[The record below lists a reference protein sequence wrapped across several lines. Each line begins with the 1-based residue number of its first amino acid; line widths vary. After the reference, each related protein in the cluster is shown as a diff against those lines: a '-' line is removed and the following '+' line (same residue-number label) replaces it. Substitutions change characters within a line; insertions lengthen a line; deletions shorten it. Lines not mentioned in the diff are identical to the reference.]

1 MDEYTASCTQVQTII
16 NAAQCIRECL
26 TCSICLDYFKKPVT
40 IKCGHKFCQGC
51 ILEVANNDNASC
63 PLCNTKFQRRSIHK
77 ENNKQF
83 ESCVERFRVLSKAIQ
98 DDSGIDVLESCHTAK
113 NSKESVPP
121 IPKPSP
127 SRVVEASTSSRGSAH
142 TKIRA
147 SGKGRAVLQ
156 KKSFTPKT
164 RTTRRTSNTLY
175 KYLSAKTIG
184 TPDDEK
190 VESQDKVE
198 SWLQFIEPADADNEV
213 IDEINRDIIE
223 DTDNEAISNPEDSPL
238 TEYKH
243 ANQPS
248 TNKSCFTETKQ
259 SCEKPLPHTYPS
271 TSKGITKYK
280 ETEMRIQEAE
290 IMARKKKL
298 NQALTDRAILK
309 TPSSV
314 PAVSHSDA
322 HDWRRVKRV
331 GKEMQV
337 KTFKS
342 LNVSKEKSFSSI
354 VLDDTVPCNLKTPER
369 SRNVFDLSNPEIIP
383 KAKGF
388 SSPSQ
393 INTNHRL
400 QENELPGEESLN
412 LESKSNPI
420 DSLNSP
426 PKRKLSLKMKSLDS
440 TSSKST
446 QSHASTPDKIN
457 LNKTESPTKI
467 TTDRPKS
474 RLSLRLQISKPAEH
488 KLGLKKSSNEN
499 QNPTRSNEHKL
510 SLNKSPNKNQTPI
523 ISSEQKLSQKKSPNK
538 NQDTTKINEHKLS
551 FKKPPNKNQNPIST
565 LSTDKSKSAR
575 LPNSKIV
582 LFRKLGK
589 ICKKSKYIPFKK
601 LGRLCPR
608 VTVGKVGVKV
618 ISNQNVNVDISCI
631 KVKRKVK
638 ETSNEVKM
646 VLPEE
651 DSQLK
656 FFTVEASPC
665 AQPVSRKTFDGKS
678 PVHESAANET
688 HQTIMTMEIDESLP
702 SVTLITSQRKQTK
715 DNKSVGRDDAH
726 SETTNSEPPTSNCKK
741 PEEGIRSNVNERKFD
756 DVSSKT
762 CEKVDE
768 DILTTN
774 IDGKSSKKCKNFE
787 SSNHENLQKNLK
799 SVEILHNA
807 ISISSNE
814 SESRDTRKQAD
825 CENIDLNR
833 KNKHSE
839 VESET
844 SESSLMYVP
853 KQKEKFDENKSVCS
867 SRSSSPLRTS
877 PLKKKR
883 THSESSNDDD
893 DDLVTSIIGKW
904 TNAKPVV
911 KKPKVIENNQKSFKK
926 SKNKSN
932 QLENSDSDDNEQT
945 LVKDE
950 SKQPEFV
957 MPQRDPPIDD
967 IISKVK
973 SFKEQKEDNY
983 SVNKL
988 TGLPSSLQ
996 SADLFE
1002 SNDSRLRVEA
1012 NKQSNEITS
1021 DNSSVSTWN
1030 PNKESDKENVD
1041 QSFEAEEPR
1050 SETTVVDLLQFDGK
1064 KSNGSICSN
1073 SSNKE
1078 NNACNKVNAD
1088 NSKIKDQVNKVKSS
1102 PNEKS
1107 IADKSHDSPLDLYHV
1122 PDSLMNITQEQ
1133 LALKMIEKDLMGA
1146 DISTVNNENRD
1157 SCESNKFATPRRK
1170 VVNSRA
1176 GNNDDDFDSESI
1188 DATPVAKKRRIFRQC
1203 QSKSSA
1209 DAGINSCEI
1218 FSPEKSLQ
1226 LIAAVTPMRNR
1237 TSYPLCHSTPMMIN
1251 TPSPE
1256 KQSRPQRKP
1265 MALICS
1271 GLTPANIK
1279 IVQNFAKKFNAT
1291 FLVTFTEDVTHVIV
1305 ATDPETKLGQK
1316 TLKYIQGI
1324 AFKKHVISFQW
1335 ILDCLDENAI
1345 LDEDDEKYDVLD
1357 PEICECGARRSRNRV
1372 QDLFENFAFYCL
1384 EPFSS
1389 ISLADLKSLLVY
1401 NGASVTST
1409 VKELSLRKDKYRV
1422 IILESEEL
1430 CPKKLA
1436 ALKKVECVMVSFE
1449 WVVDSISQYQI
1460 VSLFTYLYETSPEE
1474 AIAIGL
1480 PPSYLT
1486 EEVVEEEEEDE
1497 EEE

>member
-1 MDEYTASCTQVQTII
+1 MK
-16 NAAQCIRECL
+16 N
-26 TCSICLDYFKKPVT
+26 
-40 IKCGHKFCQGC
+40 
-51 ILEVANNDNASC
+51 
-63 PLCNTKFQRRSIHK
+63 FQ
-77 ENNKQF
+77 F
-83 ESCVERFRVLSKAIQ
+83 T
-98 DDSGIDVLESCHTAK
+98 VLEPCHTAK

-121 IPKPSP
+121 IPKPSTF
-127 SRVVEASTSSRGSAH
+127 RVEEASTSSRGSDN

-147 SGKGRAVLQ
+147 SDKGRAVLQ

-164 RTTRRTSNTLY
+164 RTTRRTSNTLH

-223 DTDNEAISNPEDSPL
+223 DTDNEAIFNPEDSPL
-238 TEYKH
+238 SEHKH
-243 ANQPS
+243 VNQSS

-271 TSKGITKYK
+271 ISKGITKYK

-290 IMARKKKL
+290 IMAKKKKL
-298 NQALTDRAILK
+298 NQALTDKAILK

-314 PAVSHSDA
+314 PAASHSDA

-342 LNVSKEKSFSSI
+342 LNVSKEKSSSSI

-383 KAKGF
+383 KAKG

-400 QENELPGEESLN
+400 QENELPGGESLN

-426 PKRKLSLKMKSLDS
+426 PKRKLSLKMKSSDS

-446 QSHASTPDKIN
+446 RSHASTPDKIH

-474 RLSLRLQISKPAEH
+474 RLSLRLQTSKPAEH

-523 ISSEQKLSQKKSPNK
+523 ISSEQKSSQKKSPNK

-551 FKKPPNKNQNPIST
+551 LKKSSNKNQNPIST

-582 LFRKLGK
+582 LFKKLGK
-589 ICKKSKYIPFKK
+589 ICKKPKYIPFKK

-608 VTVGKVGVKV
+608 VTVGKVKV

-665 AQPVSRKTFDGKS
+665 AQQVSRKTFDGKS
-678 PVHESAANET
+678 AVHESAANET

-702 SVTLITSQRKQTK
+702 SVTIITSQRKQTK
-715 DNKSVGRDDAH
+715 DNKSVGRDDEH

-756 DVSSKT
+756 DISSKT

-787 SSNHENLQKNLK
+787 SSNHENLQTNLK
-799 SVEILHNA
+799 IVEVLHDA
-807 ISISSNE
+807 ISINSNE
-814 SESRDTRKQAD
+814 SESRHTRKQAD

-833 KNKHSE
+833 KNKHPE

-844 SESSLMYVP
+844 SDSSLMYVP
-853 KQKEKFDENKSVCS
+853 KQKEKFDENKSVFS

-904 TNAKPVV
+904 TNAKPVI

-945 LVKDE
+945 LVEDE

-973 SFKEQKEDNY
+973 SFKELKEDNY

-988 TGLPSSLQ
+988 TGLPISLQ

-1088 NSKIKDQVNKVKSS
+1088 NSKIKDQVNKVESS

-1133 LALKMIEKDLMGA
+1133 LILKMIEKELMGA
-1146 DISTVNNENRD
+1146 DVSTVNNENRD

-1170 VVNSRA
+1170 VANSRA

-1209 DAGINSCEI
+1209 DAGINSSEI

-1265 MALICS
+1265 MTLICS
-1271 GLTPANIK
+1271 GLSPSNIK
-1279 IVQNFAKKFNAT
+1279 IVQNFANKFNAT

-1460 VSLFTYLYETSPEE
+1460 VSLFTYLHETSPEE
-1474 AIAIGL
+1474 AIAVGL